1 MDALIKIS
9 FAITLFL
16 FGNFYTN
23 AQNTNSIK
31 GSGNVITKT
40 VNTESYEKIHI
51 SGSMQVFLKKGAEGN
66 INVSAEDNV
75 MDRIV
80 VESDGETLTIS
91 MKNNTSLRNTKK
103 IKITVPFEEIS
114 EISLRGSGNVE
125 GKDLLKSSAL
135 VLNIHGSGNIHAA
148 VEADSL
154 DAALNGSGDM
164 QLSGK
169 VADVGVKTAG
179 SGNFEGKELV
189 VDNAKIHIF
198 GSGDSTIYAKNALE
212 ARIHGS
218 GSVLYAGNPTTDV
231 KVRGSGKVKSI

>member
-51 SGSMQVFLKKGAEGN
+51 SGSMQVFLDKGAEGN
-66 INVSAEDNV
+66 INISAEDNV
-75 MDRIV
+75 MDRVV

-91 MKNNTSLRNTKK
+91 MKNNTSLYNTKK

-114 EISLRGSGNVE
+114 EVSLRGSGNVE
-125 GKDLLKSSAL
+125 GKDLLKSSSLA
-135 VLNIHGSGNIHAA
+135 LNIHGSGNINAS
-148 VEADSL
+148 VEATTL
-154 DAALNGSGDM
+154 DVQLNGSGDM
-164 QLSGK
+164 ELSGN
-169 VADVGVKTAG
+169 VTDVEVKTSG
-179 SGNFEGKELV
+179 SGNFEGKELISE
-189 VDNAKIHIF
+189 NAQIYIS
-198 GSGDSTIYAKNALE
+198 GSGDSTIFANTMLK
-212 ARIHGS
+212 ARIQGS
-218 GSVLYAGNPTTDV
+218 GSVLYGGNPTSDV
-231 KVRGSGKVKSI
+231 KIMGSGKVKSL